1 MAARR
6 AGRGASRPGCCPGCV
21 VWAGR
26 GACSTRTLLTLFLR
40 FLCSYLSF
48 TLYQKAFWQTDVRQ
62 DSFVPAQNTSSE
74 HLMISAKYM
83 LVSKCSSHAALS
95 QSKCSPSPCAGQAV
109 ARNGRCC
116 GSRHVVLPAL
126 HAPCEIPGAPQITG
140 SNHRASDAVQCP
152 CVLGAGNL
160 LSVVMSQHIALR
172 ARPGSGCSAAQ
183 HCGSCSFPGLSGNC
197 RLCCS
202 ARGTVSEEVF
212 SAQQGELGEDD

>member
-1 MAARR
+1 M
-6 AGRGASRPGCCPGCV
+6 
-21 VWAGR
+21 
-26 GACSTRTLLTLFLR
+26 
-40 FLCSYLSF
+40 
-48 TLYQKAFWQTDVRQ
+48 
-62 DSFVPAQNTSSE
+62 PAQNTSSE

-83 LVSKCSSHAALS
+83 LVSKCSSHAALR

-126 HAPCEIPGAPQITG
+126 RAPCEIPGAPQITG